1 MINQSSYTF
10 VEFYLVD
17 LPFFCGESSL
27 SVAGKG
33 GTWVSISRVFEI
45 VVTDRELCVGFLDV
59 WLIDYAD
66 IATAKDRAFFGIASD
81 GELSEVKRV
90 SFSKVD
96 REDERVHWLISRPM
110 FLAWVP
116 RQRGVSSNNLIVFS
130 FDNSQSMRDF
140 VAYFMELGHWKVT
153 LACSIKKSELLYI
166 LFMKHRLEEVILLH
180 NSFDLA
186 INQNNFRCWV
196 DRWKSRKLVNL
207 FLGCLT
213 HINFLNILKQSL
225 DLLLYLEALL
235 KIEVGL
241 DLPLLL
247 HEESRKDLI
256 GIYPTYAVVVA
267 LIDEIDEVHCLLW
280 ESVQHDPFLEIH
292 VLVLYFFYESREEGF
307 HLLLKWIKLGE
318 FSVGVF
324 ADDIFQLPPLHL
336 LTILMEQTAAG
347 LMVCAVL
354 ADESRFAAGSINADE
369 EARIAV
375 NALRSMFDQ
384 LIHDNIATPRPKNS
398 ILIDLLH

>member
-10 VEFYLVD
+10 VEFYLID
-17 LPFFCGESSL
+17 LPLFCDESSL
-27 SVAGKG
+27 SVAGEG
-33 GTWVSISRVFEI
+33 GTWVSISRIFEV
-45 VVTDRELCVGFLDV
+45 VVTDGELCVGFLNV

-66 IATAKDRAFFGIASD
+66 ITTAKNRAFFGVASYSKL
-81 GELSEVKRV
+81 GEIKRV

-96 REDERVHWLISRPM
+96 REDERIHWLISRPM
-110 FLAWVP
+110 FFARIP
-116 RQRGVSSNNLIVFS
+116 RQRCVSSNNFIILCFY
-130 FDNSQSMRDF
+130 NSQSMRNF
-140 VAYFMELGHWKVT
+140 IANFMELGHWKVP

-166 LFMKHRLEEVILLH
+166 LFMKHRLEEVIFLH

-186 INQNNFRCWV
+186 INQHNFRCWV
-196 DRWKSRKLVNL
+196 DWWKSRKLVNFL
-207 FLGCLT
+207 FGCLAQ
-213 HINFLNILKQSL
+213 INFLNILKQSF

-256 GIYPTYAVVVA
+256 GIYPSYAVVVA
-267 LIDEIDEVHCLLW
+267 LVDEIDEVHCLLW

-292 VLVLYFFYESREEGF
+292 VLVLYFFNESREEGF
-307 HLLLKWIKLGE
+307 HLLLEWIKLGE

-336 LTILMEQTAAG
+336 LAILMEQTAAG
-347 LMVCAVL
+347 LMFCALL
-354 ADESRFAAGSINADE
+354 ADESRLAARSINADE
-369 EARIAV
+369 EARIAID
-375 NALRSMFDQ
+375 ALRSMFDQ
-384 LIHDNIATPRPKNS
+384 LIHDNITTPV
-398 ILIDLLH
+398 LTMLF